1 MPNLIRQAV
10 LVPLL
15 AVGIAVAPMVLGTA
29 GCTADGQAQS
39 AVTADR
45 RASLRVDGMTCAS
58 CSVTVRV
65 AATKLD
71 GIALV
76 EVDVEGGAATVSFDS
91 TKVTAE
97 QIAAAIS
104 EAGYAATVVSD
115 QAVGS

>member
-1 MPNLIRQAV
+1 MPNLIRRTV
-10 LVPLL
+10 FVPLL
-15 AVGIAVAPMVLGTA
+15 TVGIAVTPMVLGA
-29 GCTADGQAQS
+29 VGCAADGQAQS
-39 AVTADR
+39 VVTADR

-71 GIALV
+71 GIASV
-76 EVDVEGGAATVSFDS
+76 AVDVERGAATVSFDS

-104 EAGYAATVVSD
+104 EAGHTTTVVSD